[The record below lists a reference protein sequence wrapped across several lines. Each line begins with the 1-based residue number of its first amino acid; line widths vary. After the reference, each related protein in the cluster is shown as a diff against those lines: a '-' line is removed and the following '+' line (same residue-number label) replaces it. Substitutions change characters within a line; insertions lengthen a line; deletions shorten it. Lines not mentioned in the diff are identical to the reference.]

1 MKFYFKC
8 NVKICLIGTPML
20 NKSSIS
26 NMAPNL
32 TSRELENRIQE
43 YSDSLDEVI
52 VITHTLQINTI
63 ESEHLWKAGRNE
75 ASKELKKFVSKN
87 FEIPNDW
94 KSIKNKLI
102 EILV

>member
-1 MKFYFKC
+1 M
-8 NVKICLIGTPML
+8 KICLIGTPLL

-26 NMAPNL
+26 NMAPVL

-63 ESEHLWKAGRNE
+63 ESEHLWKAGWNE
-75 ASKELKKFVSKN
+75 ALKELKKFTSKISKYLMIGN
-87 FEIPNDW
+87 QS
-94 KSIKNKLI
+94 KKNLLKFLYNLI
-102 EILV
+102 MI